1 MNRIFKVPSDHFLLY
16 VDLLVV
22 GSVPAFFVFNSDKK
36 NFSLRQSLTGKAAT
50 DIEAEMGFPSTREGG
65 GLPVEVLRRLA
76 HFLILE
82 ASGKLEAPAKEASAT
97 LNSTAAV
104 TAAAE
109 GSSKSRKRAAP
120 KMMEVDEP
128 EEQVGVLILWSTKT

>member
-1 MNRIFKVPSDHFLLY
+1 
-16 VDLLVV
+16 
-22 GSVPAFFVFNSDKK
+22 
-36 NFSLRQSLTGKAAT
+36 
-50 DIEAEMGFPSTREGG
+50 MGFPSTREGG

-128 EEQVGVLILWSTKT
+128 EEQVRVLILWSTKS